1 MEELREILQWL
12 TLHLKE
18 LLLAIFGTTIGGIS
32 VWKLLNI
39 IVALIK
45 RGTKKRY
52 LKQIEA
58 RESELNKRFDLLE
71 EKMTNIIIEQVD
83 ECSKKFVDAF
93 NSIEQQKME
102 EKQRIYHKHFDKE
115 MEVKEIVP
123 AEVKEAEN
131 DIIEPVEEKIEE
143 IVEPVQEKEIEQEQK
158 KKVDLL

>member
-1 MEELREILQWL
+1 MEALREILQWL

-18 LLLAIFGTTIGGIS
+18 LLLGIAGTTIGGIS
-32 VWKLLNI
+32 IWKLLSI

-45 RGTKKRY
+45 RSTKKRY

-71 EKMTNIIIEQVD
+71 EKMTNTIIEQVD
-83 ECSKKFVDAF
+83 KCAETFANSF
-93 NSIEQQKME
+93 NSLEQQKLA
-102 EKQRIYHKHFDKE
+102 EKQKIYNKHFHKN

-123 AEVKEAEN
+123 EEPKEAEI
-131 DIIEPVEEKIEE
+131 DIVEPVEEKIEE
-143 IVEPVQEKEIEQEQK
+143 IVEPVQEIEQEPQ

>member
-1 MEELREILQWL
+1 MEALREILQWL

-18 LLLAIFGTTIGGIS
+18 LLLGIAGTTIGGIS
-32 VWKLLNI
+32 IWKLLSI
-39 IVALIK
+39 FVALIK
-45 RGTKKRY
+45 RSTKKRY

-58 RESELNKRFDLLE
+58 RENELNKRFDLLE

-93 NSIEQQKME
+93 NSIEQQKMA
-102 EKQRIYHKHFDKE
+102 EKQKIYHKHFDKE

-123 AEVKEAEN
+123 EEVKEAKI
-131 DIIEPVEEKIEE
+131 DIIEPVEENVEE
-143 IVEPVQEKEIEQEQK
+143 IVEPVQEIEQEPQ

>member
-1 MEELREILQWL
+1 MEALREILQWL

-18 LLLAIFGTTIGGIS
+18 LLLGIAGTTIGGIS
-32 VWKLLNI
+32 IWKLLSI

-71 EKMTNIIIEQVD
+71 EKMTNTIIEQVD

-93 NSIEQQKME
+93 NSIEQQKMA

-123 AEVKEAEN
+123 EEVKEAKI
-131 DIIEPVEEKIEE
+131 DIIEPVEEKVEE
-143 IVEPVQEKEIEQEQK
+143 IVEPVQEIEQEPQ